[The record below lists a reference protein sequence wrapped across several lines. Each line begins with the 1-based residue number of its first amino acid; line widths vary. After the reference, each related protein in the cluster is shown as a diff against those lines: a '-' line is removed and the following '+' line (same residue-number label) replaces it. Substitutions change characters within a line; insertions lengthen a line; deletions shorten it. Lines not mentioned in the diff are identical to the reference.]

1 MNNESYALFVDNS
14 GSVGGCNHYW
24 QTVADIINE
33 YGKDITHYY
42 LWNSNCGL
50 SSKKEMEQSIET
62 KRGTGGTNPE
72 WVAKEIVAKQ
82 FTNIILV
89 TDGEVG
95 DHSVHGCDRTLNEA
109 FSANKFHVRKAV
121 CYVIGNY
128 SEPNLSVTCPF
139 TRRSESK
146 VFSRTRET
154 ALKTIMQ
161 YTQEDYKVLDS
172 LEEISL
178 ENFEAKYSNI
188 EQLIIA
194 INMGREGNPE
204 LKAQLV
210 SMKTRLVKE
219 LSKKLGKKMNYS

>member
-1 MNNESYALFVDNS
+1 
-14 GSVGGCNHYW
+14 
-24 QTVADIINE
+24 
-33 YGKDITHYY
+33 
-42 LWNSNCGL
+42 
-50 SSKKEMEQSIET
+50 
-62 KRGTGGTNPE
+62 
-72 WVAKEIVAKQ
+72 
-82 FTNIILV
+82 
-89 TDGEVG
+89 
-95 DHSVHGCDRTLNEA
+95 
-109 FSANKFHVRKAV
+109 
-121 CYVIGNY
+121 
-128 SEPNLSVTCPF
+128 
-139 TRRSESK
+139 
-146 VFSRTRET
+146 
-154 ALKTIMQ
+154 MQ